1 MLRLIAAFKIV
12 KGLVLLAAGS
22 GILRLLH
29 RDGAADLF
37 AWADLLHIDPD
48 DRHLGRLL
56 EKVSALD
63 ERTLTRIS
71 VGMLVYAMV
80 LLIEGIGLMLAKR
93 WAEYVTVIVTASFIP
108 LEIYE
113 LARHVTAT
121 RMLVLG
127 INVAI
132 VVYLARRLTQG
143 DERPGAKRS
152 RARSSRATSATRA
165 TRCAG
170 ASSSAQRLPTWAA
183 TRGTGRS
190 RCRMATR

>member
-1 MLRLIAAFKIV
+1 MADGSRHDARSTTMLRLIAAFKIV

-152 RARSSRATSATRA
+152 RARSSL
-165 TRCAG
+165 G
-170 ASSSAQRLPTWAA
+170 AL
-183 TRGTGRS
+183 
-190 RCRMATR
+190 

>member
-1 MLRLIAAFKIV
+1 MIPLSLAGVSRRDARPTTVLRLIAAFKIV

-22 GILRLLH
+22 GTLRLLR
-29 RDGAADLF
+29 RDGAADLS

-71 VGMLVYAMV
+71 VGMLVYAIV
-80 LLIEGIGLMLAKR
+80 LLIEGTGLMLEKR
-93 WAEYVTVIVTASFIP
+93 WAEYVAVIVTASFIP

-113 LARHVTAT
+113 IVRHVTVT
-121 RMLVLG
+121 RMLVLV

-143 DERPGAKRS
+143 DERPGTKR
-152 RARSSRATSATRA
+152 
-165 TRCAG
+165 
-170 ASSSAQRLPTWAA
+170 
-183 TRGTGRS
+183 
-190 RCRMATR
+190 